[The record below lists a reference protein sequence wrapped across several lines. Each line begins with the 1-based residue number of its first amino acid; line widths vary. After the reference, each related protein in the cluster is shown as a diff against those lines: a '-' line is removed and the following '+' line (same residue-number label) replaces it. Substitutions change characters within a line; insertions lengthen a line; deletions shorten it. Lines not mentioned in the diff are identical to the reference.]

1 MAWMPIPPCDLRV
14 CPPNVL
20 ARGKNT
26 FRNCGGEVFHIFGD
40 GDEYIRSGY
49 KVRIRSNSKWLSC
62 YNGSCFTRTCPG
74 STTQATNFS
83 IPCNSETFTIYANA
97 RRDGDVIYDRDLV
110 MLCINANGSK
120 YISIKG
126 TQNGDDTSLDYCPGS
141 VPPTYFSFFACTKNV
156 FQIYKIRRR

>member
-1 MAWMPIPPCDLRV
+1 MPIPPCDLRV

-83 IPCNSETFTIYANA
+83 IPCNSETFTIYAHA
-97 RRDGDVIYDRDLV
+97 RRDGDVLYDRDLV
-110 MLCINANGSK
+110 MLYINANGSK

-126 TQNGDDTSLDYCPGS
+126 THNGDDTSLDYCPGS